1 MALAVGGRALSQIQ
15 LNQAGLMEIHVK
27 TRFLYRG
34 MVSLILIG
42 AAASQSAPQ
51 STALYKPDSPGISP
65 ASSNYVARTTKAVNY
80 RRASGS
86 TRVDLQGTELL
97 QGASAEV
104 KVESKKNRMEIEAKF
119 EGLNDATKF
128 GLEYLTYVFWAVSAQ
143 GRAENLGEVVAKN
156 GAAQVKAVTDMQT
169 FGLIVTAE
177 PYFAV
182 TQPGNMV
189 VLENTIPMTASGKIE
204 NIDATYELLGRGVY
218 SSSNTKIENAIFGID
233 PKTPRELFE
242 ARNAVRIAR
251 NASGGRFALSTLAK
265 AEQQLTAAEEA
276 YHAKRDKKTVESTA
290 RDVVET
296 AEEVRVMAVKQKA
309 EEEAQARLAA
319 EKKAA
324 EDREAKARA
333 DAEAE
338 ARRRQEADQA
348 RIQAEQAK
356 AEAERMKLEAQQAA
370 QEAAKQKAEAK
381 QAALEASKQKALAEQ
396 ARQTALDQQHAAEAQ
411 TQKALQAAAQAEN
424 EKAQL
429 RAQLLEQLNSI
440 LQTRDSARGLIINMS
455 DVLFDTGS
463 TTLKPGAREKLA
475 KISGI
480 LLAHRGLT
488 LQIEGHTDSVGT
500 DDFNQQLSERRSDSV
515 RDFLAEQGVAGSTMT
530 ARGFGKTQPVA
541 SNDSAE
547 GRQRNRRVELV
558 VNGDAIAKTTP
569 VAASAT
575 TPN

>member
-1 MALAVGGRALSQIQ
+1 VALAVGGRALSQNQ
-15 LNQAGLMEIHVK
+15 LNQAGLMETHVK

-34 MVSLILIG
+34 LASLILTG

-51 STALYKPDSPGISP
+51 STALYKPDSPSASQ
-65 ASSNYVARTTKAVNY
+65 ASSSYVARTTKAVNY

-143 GRAENLGEVVAKN
+143 GRAENLGEIVAKN

-338 ARRRQEADQA
+338 GRRRQEAEQA

-356 AEAERMKLEAQQAA
+356 AEAEHMKLEAQQAA
-370 QEAAKQKAEAK
+370 QEAAKQKAEAE
-381 QAALEASKQKALAEQ
+381 QAALEASKQKAEAEQ
-396 ARQTALDQQHAAEAQ
+396 ARQTAIDQQHVAEAQ

-480 LLAHRGLT
+480 LLAHKGLT

-515 RDFLAEQGVAGSTMT
+515 RDFLAEQGVAGSTMS

-541 SNDSAE
+541 SNDTAE

-558 VNGDAIAKTTP
+558 VNGDAIGKTTP
-569 VAASAT
+569 VAASAN